1 MDAVNNKAGQML
13 GIELTEAQ
21 KRAFVV
27 FMKETVDH
35 YYTDNMQM
43 PMVDSQAKKFVQEE
57 FPKLSLAEAEG
68 STIRAIEAAV
78 RNM

>member
-1 MDAVNNKAGQML
+1 
-13 GIELTEAQ
+13 
-21 KRAFVV
+21 
-27 FMKETVDH
+27 
-35 YYTDNMQM
+35 MQM

>member
-1 MDAVNNKAGQML
+1 ML